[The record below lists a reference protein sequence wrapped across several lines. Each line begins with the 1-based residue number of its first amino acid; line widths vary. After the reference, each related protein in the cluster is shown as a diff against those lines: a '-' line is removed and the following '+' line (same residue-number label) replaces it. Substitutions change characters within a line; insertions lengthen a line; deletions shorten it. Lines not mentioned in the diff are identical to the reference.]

1 MERKLLMRDDVPKHL
16 LASMQLHVGDAA
28 TQSHGLQA
36 LYPLAFDAP
45 HRVQLA
51 ACGSLPLC
59 VSAMAA
65 HPTVLP
71 LQQHG
76 CRFLQLMAFDDDC
89 KVAILT
95 HDGLPVVLAALDRF
109 YKDKDLAISSSDLL
123 YFLVA
128 DLDGDDD
135 KMQGGIAPAIIHAVV
150 RVMDLHGSD
159 ARIQSHGVAILN
171 SLVAND
177 AAKPL
182 LCTDAVLDVVEQ
194 AIGFTDDATI
204 DSIVLLFELFQD
216 TTCQTLIVNN
226 APTTSRPIKAI
237 GAKLATVTFSSD
249 DTDSG
254 ERVAY
259 IQRVLAGMES
269 TIEARMTNTA
279 TQPSS
284 SYGHGAVVTPLPPS
298 LPPTRSLVES
308 GENRQRHSIQ
318 LLSSPSKVHDQSVDL
333 LSIATRDD
341 EDKHFAVCDPKDE
354 LNSNCFTSKQRTG
367 TLQSS
372 LHVTASR
379 APSSAHIV
387 AHVTSSPN
395 ASTSHVLD
403 TPASSSLPPMSKVGL
418 PFGAAPTIA
427 ARHDSNAVR
436 EVRTE
441 LEATRVALVDASKA
455 IEYERAK
462 VRKVIFNYK
471 LMKRRLADQHK
482 LLCVHNERSVA
493 DAEIHDT
500 LLQRVRYLESALE
513 DAHRSWS
520 NERNM
525 RVELENELSKGA
537 VALATAQKALEDQ
550 RPPIVRERTVPE
562 VRFLDAQRSVQQLTG
577 DKLILEEAVKVAQE
591 LLYNCETNQFFL
603 EAQVKQVRQQG
614 MESLLMREED
624 VEIPKPSKYFTLAS
638 PTAKRTQAYSPT
650 TSHAD
655 SQVSKELPSTLE
667 LNDQQAIEAFLH
679 RAYKC
684 LEACSEGSGVHFSI
698 LRRYLVDS
706 GLASAPAMVSDVDV
720 ILNKVLAV
728 AHENKLK
735 ARRRKDYEFSSCPQ
749 RPNFGKLRHRYFS
762 RNLFCEA
769 VTLVGAKKY
778 PYLDNTTTMLREVI
792 LTFLSPYGTAIECRG
807 GDVQLLVTSYDPFN
821 FLKIMMEQLHRSYHS
836 PVSTADNDQPQRK
849 CANEPILQAM
859 LEMVPVLQREQK
871 PLKVNFAVDFE
882 VIPAFLDRLAVKR
895 LYKDILTFFK
905 TFLAMYKGFPCP
917 PDKKKY
923 VAFYMTL
930 GRLAVEI
937 FKDKRDYDM
946 PESQITGLL
955 QWMDNSR
962 GRGRIVRKGS
972 AQAGIKFSN
981 KLYAVN
987 VMDELLF
994 RDRTA
999 SEDGTS
1005 LEQLRLLALK
1015 KLLGRRLWQRWRI
1028 YDIGASMSDEDELKE
1043 LLAQPNPRRDD
1054 VLELL
1059 QSKFLAIPERDSF
1072 VYRGII
1078 WQVLLHVYDP
1088 QRQSSSA
1095 DELEN
1100 LSGRLASM
1108 PRDPL
1113 MCKEVDEACVTLQY
1127 VVGDLAQSGM
1137 ETVLLWLLKA
1147 KSVPYTSGMA
1157 QALAPFF
1164 LLQLPLHTVYDCF
1177 YRYCALYLPHLV
1189 SGTFSL
1195 VDVDLPIE
1203 LEHRQQLTLHLLAY
1217 HDPHLAQFLLQ
1228 WTPTWIQRLVP
1239 VDYFYCN
1246 LYRRLPPSSFLY
1258 LLDQYLITNDMEF
1271 GLFVVLA
1278 IVSLHRDEILAQP
1291 SADGVKS
1298 TLAPLW
1304 ALDQPDATAAIVLL
1318 ATSLRRKTPSS
1329 YTHMW
1334 HVVPH
1339 SAFSQVSND
1348 KAVDMTAWRKQESK
1362 TLTGRFYWYN
1372 DKTKVTQW
1380 EHPLAKHDAPPPLM
1394 CLVTDVAEIASVN
1407 LGQHPHH
1414 AKLRYFVVDCRGT
1427 RSSQDIKS
1435 GAIPSAYPL
1444 DPTVFD
1450 SPDLMLQTLETL
1462 RPLGS
1467 QVHVVLVGHGP
1478 VLPTAPTDEVAAH
1491 VREGVREDL
1500 AVLNRAALF
1509 FQKHGFRF
1517 VSALDGGY
1525 AAWHAFMRDASFT
1538 SVHELIG
1545 HEQLECRYCRVDA
1558 GTDPD
1563 AVTSSTRKKPSMPRL
1578 MRRRLIKMPTLPSLG
1593 FGGARRE
1600 DAKGDDRLSVSST
1613 SSSNANRDSLKG
1625 RLSLGGRWSLLRSR
1639 NSMDASQSVVGFD
1652 GEEDLAGEPMEPR
1665 ESWSDE
1671 EIEIALPTLSA

>member
-226 APTTSRPIKAI
+226 APTTSRYP
-237 GAKLATVTFSSD
+237 
-249 DTDSG
+249 
-254 ERVAY
+254 
-259 IQRVLAGMES
+259 
-269 TIEARMTNTA
+269 
-279 TQPSS
+279 
-284 SYGHGAVVTPLPPS
+284 
-298 LPPTRSLVES
+298 
-308 GENRQRHSIQ
+308 
-318 LLSSPSKVHDQSVDL
+318 
-333 LSIATRDD
+333 
-341 EDKHFAVCDPKDE
+341 
-354 LNSNCFTSKQRTG
+354 
-367 TLQSS
+367 
-372 LHVTASR
+372 
-379 APSSAHIV
+379 
-387 AHVTSSPN
+387 HVTSSPN

-513 DAHRSWS
+513 DAHSSWS

-650 TSHAD
+650 ASHAE

-849 CANEPILQAM
+849 FANEPILQAM

-946 PESQITGLL
+946 PESQ
-955 QWMDNSR
+955 
-962 GRGRIVRKGS
+962 VR
-972 AQAGIKFSN
+972 
-981 KLYAVN
+981 L
-987 VMDELLF
+987 
-994 RDRTA
+994 
-999 SEDGTS
+999 
-1005 LEQLRLLALK
+1005 
-1015 KLLGRRLWQRWRI
+1015 
-1028 YDIGASMSDEDELKE
+1028 
-1043 LLAQPNPRRDD
+1043 
-1054 VLELL
+1054 
-1059 QSKFLAIPERDSF
+1059 
-1072 VYRGII
+1072 
-1078 WQVLLHVYDP
+1078 
-1088 QRQSSSA
+1088 
-1095 DELEN
+1095 
-1100 LSGRLASM
+1100 
-1108 PRDPL
+1108 
-1113 MCKEVDEACVTLQY
+1113 
-1127 VVGDLAQSGM
+1127 
-1137 ETVLLWLLKA
+1137 
-1147 KSVPYTSGMA
+1147 
-1157 QALAPFF
+1157 
-1164 LLQLPLHTVYDCF
+1164 
-1177 YRYCALYLPHLV
+1177 
-1189 SGTFSL
+1189 
-1195 VDVDLPIE
+1195 
-1203 LEHRQQLTLHLLAY
+1203 
-1217 HDPHLAQFLLQ
+1217 
-1228 WTPTWIQRLVP
+1228 
-1239 VDYFYCN
+1239 
-1246 LYRRLPPSSFLY
+1246 
-1258 LLDQYLITNDMEF
+1258 
-1271 GLFVVLA
+1271 
-1278 IVSLHRDEILAQP
+1278 
-1291 SADGVKS
+1291 
-1298 TLAPLW
+1298 
-1304 ALDQPDATAAIVLL
+1304 
-1318 ATSLRRKTPSS
+1318 
-1329 YTHMW
+1329 
-1334 HVVPH
+1334 
-1339 SAFSQVSND
+1339 
-1348 KAVDMTAWRKQESK
+1348 
-1362 TLTGRFYWYN
+1362 
-1372 DKTKVTQW
+1372 
-1380 EHPLAKHDAPPPLM
+1380 
-1394 CLVTDVAEIASVN
+1394 
-1407 LGQHPHH
+1407 
-1414 AKLRYFVVDCRGT
+1414 
-1427 RSSQDIKS
+1427 
-1435 GAIPSAYPL
+1435 
-1444 DPTVFD
+1444 
-1450 SPDLMLQTLETL
+1450 
-1462 RPLGS
+1462 
-1467 QVHVVLVGHGP
+1467 
-1478 VLPTAPTDEVAAH
+1478 
-1491 VREGVREDL
+1491 
-1500 AVLNRAALF
+1500 
-1509 FQKHGFRF
+1509 
-1517 VSALDGGY
+1517 
-1525 AAWHAFMRDASFT
+1525 
-1538 SVHELIG
+1538 
-1545 HEQLECRYCRVDA
+1545 
-1558 GTDPD
+1558 
-1563 AVTSSTRKKPSMPRL
+1563 
-1578 MRRRLIKMPTLPSLG
+1578 
-1593 FGGARRE
+1593 
-1600 DAKGDDRLSVSST
+1600 
-1613 SSSNANRDSLKG
+1613 
-1625 RLSLGGRWSLLRSR
+1625 
-1639 NSMDASQSVVGFD
+1639 
-1652 GEEDLAGEPMEPR
+1652 
-1665 ESWSDE
+1665 
-1671 EIEIALPTLSA
+1671 

>member
-226 APTTSRPIKAI
+226 APTTSRYP
-237 GAKLATVTFSSD
+237 
-249 DTDSG
+249 
-254 ERVAY
+254 
-259 IQRVLAGMES
+259 
-269 TIEARMTNTA
+269 
-279 TQPSS
+279 
-284 SYGHGAVVTPLPPS
+284 
-298 LPPTRSLVES
+298 
-308 GENRQRHSIQ
+308 
-318 LLSSPSKVHDQSVDL
+318 
-333 LSIATRDD
+333 
-341 EDKHFAVCDPKDE
+341 
-354 LNSNCFTSKQRTG
+354 
-367 TLQSS
+367 
-372 LHVTASR
+372 
-379 APSSAHIV
+379 
-387 AHVTSSPN
+387 HVTSSPN

-403 TPASSSLPPMSKVGL
+403 TPALSSLPPMSKVGL

-577 DKLILEEAVKVAQE
+577 DKLILEEAVKVAQ
-591 LLYNCETNQFFL
+591 
-603 EAQVKQVRQQG
+603 
-614 MESLLMREED
+614 D
-624 VEIPKPSKYFTLAS
+624 
-638 PTAKRTQAYSPT
+638 
-650 TSHAD
+650 
-655 SQVSKELPSTLE
+655 
-667 LNDQQAIEAFLH
+667 
-679 RAYKC
+679 
-684 LEACSEGSGVHFSI
+684 
-698 LRRYLVDS
+698 

-849 CANEPILQAM
+849 FANEPILQAM

-946 PESQITGLL
+946 PESQ
-955 QWMDNSR
+955 
-962 GRGRIVRKGS
+962 VR
-972 AQAGIKFSN
+972 
-981 KLYAVN
+981 L
-987 VMDELLF
+987 
-994 RDRTA
+994 
-999 SEDGTS
+999 
-1005 LEQLRLLALK
+1005 
-1015 KLLGRRLWQRWRI
+1015 
-1028 YDIGASMSDEDELKE
+1028 
-1043 LLAQPNPRRDD
+1043 
-1054 VLELL
+1054 
-1059 QSKFLAIPERDSF
+1059 
-1072 VYRGII
+1072 
-1078 WQVLLHVYDP
+1078 
-1088 QRQSSSA
+1088 
-1095 DELEN
+1095 
-1100 LSGRLASM
+1100 
-1108 PRDPL
+1108 
-1113 MCKEVDEACVTLQY
+1113 
-1127 VVGDLAQSGM
+1127 
-1137 ETVLLWLLKA
+1137 
-1147 KSVPYTSGMA
+1147 
-1157 QALAPFF
+1157 
-1164 LLQLPLHTVYDCF
+1164 
-1177 YRYCALYLPHLV
+1177 
-1189 SGTFSL
+1189 
-1195 VDVDLPIE
+1195 
-1203 LEHRQQLTLHLLAY
+1203 
-1217 HDPHLAQFLLQ
+1217 
-1228 WTPTWIQRLVP
+1228 
-1239 VDYFYCN
+1239 
-1246 LYRRLPPSSFLY
+1246 
-1258 LLDQYLITNDMEF
+1258 
-1271 GLFVVLA
+1271 
-1278 IVSLHRDEILAQP
+1278 
-1291 SADGVKS
+1291 
-1298 TLAPLW
+1298 
-1304 ALDQPDATAAIVLL
+1304 
-1318 ATSLRRKTPSS
+1318 
-1329 YTHMW
+1329 
-1334 HVVPH
+1334 
-1339 SAFSQVSND
+1339 
-1348 KAVDMTAWRKQESK
+1348 
-1362 TLTGRFYWYN
+1362 
-1372 DKTKVTQW
+1372 
-1380 EHPLAKHDAPPPLM
+1380 
-1394 CLVTDVAEIASVN
+1394 
-1407 LGQHPHH
+1407 
-1414 AKLRYFVVDCRGT
+1414 
-1427 RSSQDIKS
+1427 
-1435 GAIPSAYPL
+1435 
-1444 DPTVFD
+1444 
-1450 SPDLMLQTLETL
+1450 
-1462 RPLGS
+1462 
-1467 QVHVVLVGHGP
+1467 
-1478 VLPTAPTDEVAAH
+1478 
-1491 VREGVREDL
+1491 
-1500 AVLNRAALF
+1500 
-1509 FQKHGFRF
+1509 
-1517 VSALDGGY
+1517 
-1525 AAWHAFMRDASFT
+1525 
-1538 SVHELIG
+1538 
-1545 HEQLECRYCRVDA
+1545 
-1558 GTDPD
+1558 
-1563 AVTSSTRKKPSMPRL
+1563 
-1578 MRRRLIKMPTLPSLG
+1578 
-1593 FGGARRE
+1593 
-1600 DAKGDDRLSVSST
+1600 
-1613 SSSNANRDSLKG
+1613 
-1625 RLSLGGRWSLLRSR
+1625 
-1639 NSMDASQSVVGFD
+1639 
-1652 GEEDLAGEPMEPR
+1652 
-1665 ESWSDE
+1665 
-1671 EIEIALPTLSA
+1671 